1 MEVTIRTHNEQKEQS
16 MRKDDG
22 AGSEGLAEEDR
33 VGGLRQEA
41 DRAEHR
47 SAQARATL
55 GLCLGRSGCEICHE
69 QPGRSHREM
78 ASCSAWQCRF
88 AAVTGDSA

>member
-41 DRAEHR
+41 DGAEHG

-55 GLCLGRSGCEICHE
+55 GLCLGRSGCCVEYATSSLA
-69 QPGRSHREM
+69 G
-78 ASCSAWQCRF
+78 
-88 AAVTGDSA
+88 VTGRWQAAPPGSVALQL